1 MAMIALAALLMVAA
15 PAKASPAV
23 LYELHQM
30 EIAGDCRCRPIAAIG
45 RFSAFTPTTSA
56 KRGFDKE
63 RLKKGGADLLM
74 ERYDTSFRFV
84 KVRP

>member
-1 MAMIALAALLMVAA
+1 V
-15 PAKASPAV
+15 
-23 LYELHQM
+23 
-30 EIAGDCRCRPIAAIG
+30 AIG
-45 RFSAFTPTTSA
+45 RRSAFTPATSA

-63 RLKKGGADLLM
+63 PLKKGGADLLM